1 MSRGRSRTGARAI
14 AVAAS
19 VVCHLILLG
28 LVTRYLV
35 SAATYPETPAVQVM
49 LVRPPGPT
57 APRPAEIRRP
67 RRALAAPERPTV
79 APAGV
84 GTLAS
89 PRAPGVPEPGSLP
102 DGVRQALRGLAGC
115 DSPRLTRED
124 RERCE
129 ARRWAADGRAGPKLN
144 LDLNGRYAESTEPF
158 LSRRPTKGCRV
169 RAAGDVGPGGD
180 DGNVR
185 AGVTCVVPF

>member
-1 MSRGRSRTGARAI
+1 MSRRRARTGARAI
-14 AVAAS
+14 AIAAS
-19 VVCHLILLG
+19 VVLHLILLV
-28 LVTRYLV
+28 LLTRYLV
-35 SAATYPETPAVQVM
+35 SAATYSETPAVQVV
-49 LVRPPGPT
+49 LVSPTAARSPRPPET
-57 APRPAEIRRP
+57 RRARRP
-67 RRALAAPERPTV
+67 LAAPERPTV
-79 APAGV
+79 APAEIGK
-84 GTLAS
+84 LAP
-89 PRAPGVPEPGSLP
+89 PRAPGVSEPGSLP

-129 ARRWAADGRAGPKLN
+129 TRRWAADGGADPKLN
-144 LDLNGRYAESTEPF
+144 LDLHGRYAESTEPF

-169 RAAGDVGPGGD
+169 RATGDVSPGGD